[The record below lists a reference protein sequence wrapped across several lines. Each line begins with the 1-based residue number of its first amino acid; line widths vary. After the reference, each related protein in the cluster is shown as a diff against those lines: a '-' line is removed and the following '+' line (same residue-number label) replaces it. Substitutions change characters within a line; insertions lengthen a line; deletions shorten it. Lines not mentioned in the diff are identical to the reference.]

1 MTQIR
6 KNNVDDAI
14 KVINEAIYDACENN
28 LNYVKVEVPCTGK
41 KTCKAIRDHFEAE
54 GWTVKK
60 EGKVVEENKE
70 AELQDAEIKTIDEQP
85 KEVKQ
90 EEKETVNEEQL

>member
-1 MTQIR
+1 MTQIM

-28 LNYVKVEVPCTGK
+28 LNYVQVEVPCTGK
-41 KTCKAIRDHFEAE
+41 QTCKAIRDHFQSE

-60 EGKVVEENKE
+60 EGKVDKVGGEEFW
-70 AELQDAEIKTIDEQP
+70 DPVHDE
-85 KEVKQ
+85 KGASIF
-90 EEKETVNEEQL
+90 TLTW

>member
-60 EGKVVEENKE
+60 EGKVDKVGDGDFRNPVH
-70 AELQDAEIKTIDEQP
+70 DE
-85 KEVKQ
+85 KVASIF
-90 EEKETVNEEQL
+90 TLTW

>member
-41 KTCKAIRDHFEAE
+41 KTCKAIRDHFESE

-60 EGKVVEENKE
+60 EGKVDKVGGGGCDRFDPVH
-70 AELQDAEIKTIDEQP
+70 AEKVASIFTLTW
-85 KEVKQ
+85 
-90 EEKETVNEEQL
+90 

>member
-14 KVINEAIYDACENN
+14 KAINEAIYDACENN

-41 KTCKAIRDHFEAE
+41 KTCKAIKDHFEVE

-60 EGKVVEENKE
+60 EGKVDKVSNGD
-70 AELQDAEIKTIDEQP
+70 LRGYVYDE
-85 KEVKQ
+85 KVASIF
-90 EEKETVNEEQL
+90 TLTW

>member
-1 MTQIR
+1 MTQIM

-41 KTCKAIRDHFEAE
+41 KTCKAIKDHFEAE

-60 EGKVVEENKE
+60 EGKVDKVGDGDFWNPVH
-70 AELQDAEIKTIDEQP
+70 DE
-85 KEVKQ
+85 KVASIF
-90 EEKETVNEEQL
+90 TLTW

>member
-60 EGKVVEENKE
+60 EGKVDKVGDGD
-70 AELQDAEIKTIDEQP
+70 LRGYVYDE
-85 KEVKQ
+85 KVASIF
-90 EEKETVNEEQL
+90 TLTW

>member
-14 KVINEAIYDACENN
+14 KAINEAIYDACENN

-41 KTCKAIRDHFEAE
+41 KTCKAIRDHFE
-54 GWTVKK
+54 G
-60 EGKVVEENKE
+60 
-70 AELQDAEIKTIDEQP
+70 L
-85 KEVKQ
+85 
-90 EEKETVNEEQL
+90 